1 MKSPEGVV
9 WLDFHSSALYVKDGC
24 KKGTA
29 NVNTK
34 RIAAIAA
41 GALLLIAPPAS
52 LAQAQ
57 EKNAHIGILVGGS
70 LAQRGHLEQA
80 LLQGLREQG
89 YVEGKNLVVER
100 RYADGRTER
109 MQEFARELGAMK
121 LDAVVTTC
129 TPSTRAAQEAT
140 GSTPIVMAAVA
151 DPVGQHLIV
160 SLARPGAN
168 ITGLS
173 SQAEDI
179 MPKMLELFASV
190 LPRPIT
196 VAVLTEAR
204 SDVHPRM
211 WQALGPVARTL
222 RIELIKIDVAR
233 PSDVGLPAAF
243 ETAKREKA
251 GAIFVLPD
259 EPLFLT
265 RRAEIVALAA
275 RHNLPAFFG
284 AREYVDD
291 GGLMSYGEN
300 LRTAYHNAASYI
312 SKVADGAD
320 PGDIPV
326 RQPSKFELVVNM
338 KTAKALGITIPQ
350 SVLLSANEV
359 IE

>member
-1 MKSPEGVV
+1 MSV
-9 WLDFHSSALYVKDGC
+9 
-24 KKGTA
+24 
-29 NVNTK
+29 NVN
-34 RIAAIAA
+34 RIATIAA
-41 GALLLIAPPAS
+41 GALLLTAS
-52 LAQAQ
+52 LTGLAQSP
-57 EKNAHIGILVGGS
+57 EKKAHIGILVGGS

-109 MQEFARELGAMK
+109 TPEFARELAAMK
-121 LDAVVTTC
+121 LDAMVTTC
-129 TPSTRAAQEAT
+129 TPSTRAAQQAT

-151 DPVGQHLIV
+151 DPVGQHLIA

-211 WQALGPVARTL
+211 WQALGPVAQTL
-222 RIELIKIDVAR
+222 KIQLVKIDVVR
-233 PSDVGLPAAF
+233 PSDVHLPAAF
-243 ETAKREKA
+243 ETAVREKA
-251 GAIFVLPD
+251 SAIFVLPD
-259 EPLFLT
+259 EPMFVT
-265 RRAEIVALAA
+265 TRAEIVALAA
-275 RHNLPAFFG
+275 KYRLPAFYG
-284 AREYVDD
+284 AREYVDE

-300 LRTAYHNAASYI
+300 LRTAYRSAASYI
-312 SKVADGAD
+312 KKVALGAT

-326 RQPSKFELVVNM
+326 SQPTKFELVINM

-350 SVLLSANEV
+350 PVLLSADEV